1 MSVKEEIE
9 NFVEIN
15 RLKNSQRNDSFN
27 EKTDW
32 LKEKERLK
40 KEKHK
45 LVIEK
50 EILKDNLIVSH
61 QEKADLD
68 LHNKRLASANQDLK
82 RQNRKLEEENI
93 ALKERAY
100 GLSEQ
105 LTLQPQ
111 KPQ

>member
-15 RLKNSQRNDSFN
+15 RLKNSQRNDPFN
-27 EKTDW
+27 EKIEL
-32 LKEKERLK
+32 LKDIERLK
-40 KEKHK
+40 KQKHK

-50 EILKDNLIVSH
+50 EILNDKLIASH
-61 QEKADLD
+61 QEKSDLD
-68 LHNKRLASANQDLK
+68 LHNRRLASANQDLK

-93 ALKERAY
+93 ALKERVN
-100 GLSEQ
+100 GLNEQ